1 MATQAEQGLDV
12 TDDIHNLVIEC
23 RVILDSLSERFKSTY
38 GNKFRK
44 MTLEDKSSS
53 SKLGTAEIER
63 SFNAWI
69 DNTGALADDRSRSL
83 DTRLHAHRD
92 IKEMVVDLLQM
103 LVRNLVYLD
112 NPGSVKP
119 NGPSDNDVDE
129 DGLEDEARDAIQM
142 AVGELHFMATV
153 IRRSSLR
160 NHEDSLSP
168 HFHRD
173 DDSYFSEQAYLLV
186 RHYYKDAWRSLCDQL
201 GASLAI
207 RRSQFLQRMRH
218 EETPAVL
225 SDRDHL
231 DDDTEPYV
239 CLSEGCA
246 SPMLFFADMEDW
258 MSHMITFH
266 SPE

>member
-1 MATQAEQGLDV
+1 MSRN
-12 TDDIHNLVIEC
+12 IHNLVIEC
-23 RVILDSLSERFKSTY
+23 RMILDSLSGRFKSTY

-44 MTLEDKSSS
+44 MTHEDKSSS

-69 DNTGALADDRSRSL
+69 DNTGALADDPSRSL

-112 NPGSVKP
+112 NPDSVKP
-119 NGPSDNDVDE
+119 NGPSE

-160 NHEDSLSP
+160 SHEDSLSP

-173 DDSYFSEQAYLLV
+173 DDSYFSEQACLL
-186 RHYYKDAWRSLCDQL
+186 
-201 GASLAI
+201 
-207 RRSQFLQRMRH
+207 
-218 EETPAVL
+218 
-225 SDRDHL
+225 
-231 DDDTEPYV
+231 
-239 CLSEGCA
+239 
-246 SPMLFFADMEDW
+246 
-258 MSHMITFH
+258 
-266 SPE
+266 